1 MSLDLQ
7 TELVCAAALGPVHL
21 HAAMFQKLAALKLD
35 GDDVF
40 AIVQMLEAERAKD
53 EACQHKQA
61 AAGEPVKQAVDP
73 GLVRSIAMGSMLSVP
88 AMAMI
93 NKIRGQQQKDEGW
106 AGLVSH
112 APELHQQDPERLR
125 AVYDLLHST
134 APSVAQNP
142 LVAAD
147 LAKQMMAMPLMD
159 VGTVGRLATTGKD
172 IASARGD
179 GPKDMWT
186 QGGEALKGLPDRVR
200 GIQMLTTGKMAEF
213 AVPVSYTDPRGVKCA
228 FNWATPA
235 MKAAGLTDLVS
246 GSDQGA
252 VGSGNNMEQ
261 AGNAFEMNQNT
272 MGSNMLPLDAV
283 VRELL
288 MKEQELSQR
297 EEALMQQEM
306 AMQQAQATMGQMG
319 PAYQQQ
325 TGVDPSTG
333 QPAQEQ
339 SQEPAAPEQDPA
351 AAPAQDPGQ
360 DPNAA
365 PEGAA
370 PSPAGS
376 EASPDNAEQA
386 PADDGQAPPADDPN
400 AAQGMV
406 PPQNPGQQ
414 PAPGTEDS
422 GALPPADEQAAAS
435 QEPAPGQEQAANEE
449 AVPASE
455 PTAEQMPAVDQDQAV
470 TAPADGVVDPETGA
484 PAATG
489 ADESLPGGEPKDST
503 DKEKTEDEGPTTGTP
518 LGDGAPVADASQL
531 PPSDGTPPADLT
543 GGEAPASPDAGA
555 LPPEMSATPAD
566 AGMPPEAAPTGMPP
580 ASPDM
585 SMLPAAAPSAA
596 PGQGG
601 IVLSVPLPTL
611 QITIKTSEFQLD
623 PAVGEQVDEF
633 LASLRM

>member
-1 MSLDLQ
+1 MPLDLQ
-7 TELVCAAALGPVHL
+7 TELVCAAAISPAHL
-21 HAAMFQKLAALKLD
+21 HATMFRKLAELQLD
-35 GDDVF
+35 GDDAF
-40 AIVQMLEAERAKD
+40 AIVQMLEAEHAKD
-53 EACQHKQA
+53 EANQHKCA
-61 AAGEPVKQAVDP
+61 AEGMPMQQSIAPS
-73 GLVRSIAMGSMLSVP
+73 LVRTLAMGSMLSVP

-93 NKIRGQQQKDEGW
+93 KKIKQQQMKDEGW
-106 AGLVSH
+106 ASLVNH

-142 LVAAD
+142 IVASD
-147 LAKQMMAMPLMD
+147 IAKQMMAMPLMD

-172 IASARGD
+172 IAATQGD
-179 GPKDMWT
+179 GKGFLENASDMVEKLP
-186 QGGEALKGLPDRVR
+186 GRVKGM
-200 GIQMLTTGKMAEF
+200 QMLTTGKFSEF
-213 AVPVSYTDPRGVKCA
+213 GVPVAYINSQGVKCA

-235 MKAAGLTDLVS
+235 MKSAGITDAM
-246 GSDQGA
+246 GGNDQGA
-252 VGSGNNMEQ
+252 VGSGDPLQQ

-288 MKEQELSQR
+288 MKEQELAQR

-333 QPAQEQ
+333 QPTDP
-339 SQEPAAPEQDPA
+339 SQE
-351 AAPAQDPGQ
+351 Q
-360 DPNAA
+360 DPNAV

-376 EASPDNAEQA
+376 EAAADSAEQVPAQEGQAPAVDDPNAEQA
-386 PADDGQAPPADDPN
+386 A
-400 AAQGMV
+400 V
-406 PPQNPGQQ
+406 PTQNPGQQ
-414 PAPGTEDS
+414 PAPGTEDA
-422 GALPPADEQAAAS
+422 GALPPADAQAAAA
-435 QEPAPGQEQAANEE
+435 QEPMPGQEQAANEA
-449 AVPASE
+449 AVPAEE

-470 TAPADGVVDPETGA
+470 TSPAEGVVDPETGE

-489 ADESLPGGEPKDST
+489 ADPSMPSGAPKDST
-503 DKEKTEDEGPTTGTP
+503 DKEQTEEEGPVTGTP
-518 LGDGAPVADASQL
+518 TGDGAPVADESLMA
-531 PPSDGTPPADLT
+531 PSDGTPPADLT
-543 GGEAPASPDAGA
+543 GGEAPASPEAA
-555 LPPEMSATPAD
+555 MPQAD
-566 AGMPPEAAPTGMPP
+566 AMPPEAAMPP
-580 ASPDM
+580 VDPSAQDM
-585 SMLPAAAPSAA
+585 SMLPAASPTAT

-611 QITIKTSEFQLD
+611 QITIKTSDFHLNPE
-623 PAVGEQVDEF
+623 VGKQVDEF